1 MNWDIV
7 IFLTGIAFFLL
18 STDLVKVPVLAKRSA
33 WLRALVL
40 LAFFVLLQ
48 LMLHSY
54 PSGNATEVLAHRALG

>member
-7 IFLTGIAFFLL
+7 IFLSRIAFFLL

-48 LMLHSY
+48 LMLHSSELPPDFTLMFA
-54 PSGNATEVLAHRALG
+54 PSV